1 MTNHILFLN
10 HKYKNLYLIQI
21 KKKLMTKTIIEQL
34 KTITETIEDLIE
46 KETTTWYPNRELPGS
61 SLTDLEE
68 VYELLENIVN
78 YEPTDQQML
87 SSFGTKWHDG
97 L

>member
-1 MTNHILFLN
+1 MIIDPFLN
-10 HKYKNLYLIQI
+10 NPKTLYYKKFIMSNQQN
-21 KKKLMTKTIIEQL
+21 KTIIEQL

-46 KETTTWYPNRELPGS
+46 KETTTYYPDRELPGS

-68 VYELLENIVN
+68 IYELLENIVN
-78 YEPTDQQML
+78 YEPTDQEMM
-87 SSFGTKWHDG
+87 SYFGTKWHDG